1 MVRMPQRGVANLLA
15 VLLALASFGARAQS
29 CGVERWSVKTGTDAD
44 AGAVA
49 LNAPQ
54 SNTIVTLR
62 SWPAPNPIPPN
73 TRATPYETTVWVIN
87 ATLTQYKL
95 ESDSDIH
102 LVLQDASGLT
112 MIAEIPS
119 PGCVGSSSPL
129 ASGIS
134 NARAQFQAVYTP
146 TTSFQTANVPVRITG
161 VGMFDF
167 LHGQTGV
174 APNGIELHPVI
185 DIQFNPGTQNTVA
198 ASITTPAGNVTLASG
213 ASQAFAGS
221 ATDSSTSATLAYS
234 WTFGDGGT
242 ATGAS
247 VSHAYTNTGA
257 SALTY
262 TATLTA
268 TDNTGASGKATR
280 TITVNPATD
289 TQPPVVSVSESGTSG
304 SVTFAASATDNV
316 GVTRVEFDVDGALIG
331 TDTAAPYT
339 LAYDSTKL
347 TNGAHSLVAKA
358 YDAAGNVGTSGTAT
372 FSINNGTGGGGTT
385 VQILGNP
392 GFETGTASP
401 WVTSSG
407 VLDNSTSEAAHG
419 GTWKAWLD
427 GYGSSHTDTL
437 YQQVTI
443 DPTAT
448 AATLTFWLHIDT
460 AETTTTTANDTLKVQ
475 LRNISGTVQ
484 ATLATYSNLN
494 AASGFVQKT
503 FDLSAYKGQTLQVY
517 LVGAENAS
525 NQTSFVVDDFALNIT
540 TSGSDTTPPTVSATE
555 SGTSGAITF
564 NASATDNVGVTK
576 VEFYVDGGLKGT
588 DTASPY
594 TMTLDSTTLAN
605 SSHSLVAKAYDA
617 AGNVGTSATVSFPI
631 NNSSGTPTDLIS
643 NGGFESGATGWSGS
657 SGVIAQNG
665 TSEPAH
671 SGTWDAWLDGY
682 GSSHTDT
689 LSQTVSIQASA
700 STATLAF
707 WLHVDTAETSTT
719 SAYDTLTVQVRN
731 SSGTVL
737 GTLATYSNLDA
748 TSGYVQKTF
757 DLTAYK
763 GQTVQICLTGTEDA
777 SQQTSFVLDDVSLIA
792 Q

>member
-1 MVRMPQRGVANLLA
+1 MPQRGVANLLA

>member
-44 AGAVA
+44 AGAIA

-54 SNTIVTLR
+54 SNTIATLR

-73 TRATPYETTVWVIN
+73 NRVAPYETTVWVIN

-119 PGCVGSSSPL
+119 PGCVGSSSPV

-146 TTSFQTANVPVRITG
+146 TTSFQTANVPVRVTG

-213 ASQAFAGS
+213 VSQAFVGS

-242 ATGAS
+242 ATGAG

-347 TNGAHSLVAKA
+347 ANGTHSLVAKA
-358 YDAAGNVGTSGTAT
+358 YDAAGNVGTSGTAA

-401 WVTSSG
+401 WVASSG
-407 VLDNSTSEAAHG
+407 VVDSSTSEAAHG
-419 GTWKAWLD
+419 GSWKAWLD

-437 YQQVTI
+437 YQQVAI

-448 AATLTFWLHIDT
+448 AASLTFWLHIDT

-475 LRNISGTVQ
+475 IRNASGTVQ

-605 SSHSLVAKAYDA
+605 SSHSLIAKAYDA
-617 AGNVGTSATVSFPI
+617 AGNVGTSTTVSFSV

-643 NGGFESGATGWSGS
+643 NGGFESGTTGWSGS

-763 GQTVQICLTGTEDA
+763 GQTVQIYFTGTEDA